1 MEYYR
6 IILKQI
12 PFWKI
17 QNQQYS
23 NFNDDLLKCKTVH
36 VLSIRKWHKQ
46 IYQLHPTNFCIDWSE
61 RLRTRAALTELAE
74 PFPPCHFTHGIQK
87 QKRWDLCSCSF
98 PPYFVQF
105 KYGIRILVGGIPTS
119 LKNMKVSWDD
129 EIPNKYIYIYG
140 KIKNVPNHQPEHIRA
155 RFLTIPSFDLH
166 QNFMV
171 NHGQSLLII
180 ISPLEFAT
188 HHHCWVAPKSRAA

>member
-1 MEYYR
+1 MM
-6 IILKQI
+6 I
-12 PFWKI
+12 FWNVKL
-17 QNQQYS
+17 YM
-23 NFNDDLLKCKTVH
+23 FYLFEND
-36 VLSIRKWHKQ
+36 
-46 IYQLHPTNFCIDWSE
+46 
-61 RLRTRAALTELAE
+61 
-74 PFPPCHFTHGIQK
+74 
-87 QKRWDLCSCSF
+87 
-98 PPYFVQF
+98 
-105 KYGIRILVGGIPTS
+105 
-119 LKNMKVSWDD
+119 
-129 EIPNKYIYIYG
+129 PNKYINYIQPTSALTDPNDSAHAQRSPSLLSHSHHVISPMESRNKNAGIYVHVHSLHILCNLNMVLEYWLVVYLPLWKIWKSVGMMKFPISIYIYG